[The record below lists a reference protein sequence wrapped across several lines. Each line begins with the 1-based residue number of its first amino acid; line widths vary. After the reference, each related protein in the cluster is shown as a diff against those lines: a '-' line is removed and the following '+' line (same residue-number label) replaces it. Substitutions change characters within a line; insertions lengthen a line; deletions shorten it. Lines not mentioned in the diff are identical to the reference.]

1 MYTSPQSS
9 SLILSPKKEHITMDY
24 GRLGPSDLGGSSRL
38 NSLRSS
44 GRKKIVLLSLF
55 AVLLI
60 VVSAVTAV
68 AVRSHTKNTKAD
80 GTSLEKFT
88 QAISSEIN
96 HFLALS
102 LSRGIWKRRVRRI
115 NTHLSLL
122 SLSLWEEE
130 SKRSN
135 TEQNHRTHL
144 EPPMLLSSGT
154 KNRSATRATP
164 PRPETVPLHTC
175 PSRMG
180 VAPPL

>member
-1 MYTSPQSS
+1 
-9 SLILSPKKEHITMDY
+9 MDY

-88 QAISSEIN
+88 KAISSEIDR
-96 HFLALS
+96 FLALS
-102 LSRGIWKRRVRRI
+102 LSRGIWKRRVCRK
-115 NTHLSLL
+115 
-122 SLSLWEEE
+122 EEE
-130 SKRSN
+130 
-135 TEQNHRTHL
+135 
-144 EPPMLLSSGT
+144 G
-154 KNRSATRATP
+154 A
-164 PRPETVPLHTC
+164 
-175 PSRMG
+175 
-180 VAPPL
+180 